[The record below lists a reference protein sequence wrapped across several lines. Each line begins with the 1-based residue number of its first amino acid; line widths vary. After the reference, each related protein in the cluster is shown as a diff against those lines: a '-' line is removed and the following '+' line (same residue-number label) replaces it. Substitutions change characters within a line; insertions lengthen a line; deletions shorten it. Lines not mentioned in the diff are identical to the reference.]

1 MKTAALSIALLAF
14 VCSAANAADAKAG
27 EAGYEKSCK
36 GCHGA
41 AGTANPGIAKM
52 FPTIP
57 ELSSAKVQGESD
69 ADLKT
74 VITTGKG
81 KMKAVTTLTASPDDV
96 IAYVR
101 TLKK

>member
-1 MKTAALSIALLAF
+1 
-14 VCSAANAADAKAG
+14 
-27 EAGYEKSCK
+27 
-36 GCHGA
+36 
-41 AGTANPGIAKM
+41 M